1 MPQPVAEASSQL
13 PSLSEKVAPGFD
25 FEWEAICL
33 CIKYT
38 ERFGNLKVR
47 MSTLRMPVR
56 DRDGASI
63 VRALTAIAVAL
74 AIISVALAIAWK
86 HEHEMARCWR
96 AMAEDDYAPECL
108 RR

>member
-25 FEWEAICL
+25 LEWEAICL
-33 CIKYT
+33 CIKST

-56 DRDGASI
+56 DGTSI
-63 VRALTAIAVAL
+63 VRALTVAL

-96 AMAEDDYAPECL
+96 AMAEDDYAPDCL